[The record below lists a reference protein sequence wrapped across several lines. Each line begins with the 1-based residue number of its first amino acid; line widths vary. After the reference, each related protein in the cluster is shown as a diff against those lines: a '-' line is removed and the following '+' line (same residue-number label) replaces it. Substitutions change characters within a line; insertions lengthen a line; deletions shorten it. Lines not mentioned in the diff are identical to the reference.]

1 MSAVTRGIF
10 QSQGLLAIDNLY
22 PSQIGQILMVSL
34 NAGVD
39 DRHRHPLA
47 GGDAPGGVA
56 VHGVVHI
63 LIAIGGGVRQIG
75 IRIFRVVQPAP
86 PGLGLGNV
94 LGEQGKAGIFF
105 PFPLVGRQQGNV
117 IGIGRGEPVGL
128 LGGGQ
133 CLHHG
138 NAVQP
143 QRGKAV
149 LPADQLRRKGL
160 GIGLGGFLGIC
171 PHQKDARLIL
181 RPFRQGSSL
190 LGHLMGN
197 HVRLI
202 RQRFLAEDII
212 LRQTGQVVGKRLRLG
227 FGGGLRNRLPGSLS
241 SGLTG
246 GVGNRFLRGC
256 RGSLRDSLRD
266 GFLGGLGRFRSRR
279 LCPGFRNLGGFHR
292 FGADGGS
299 LRRLLRQ
306 RGLGQCAHCQH
317 RRQQDGNDPLS
328 IFHRECSPFLNFRR

>member
-1 MSAVTRGIF
+1 
-10 QSQGLLAIDNLY
+10 
-22 PSQIGQILMVSL
+22 MVSL
-34 NAGVD
+34 DAGVD

-47 GGDAPGGVA
+47 SGDAPGSIA
-56 VHGVVHI
+56 VHGIVHI
-63 LIAIGGGVRQIG
+63 LIAIGGGIRQIE
-75 IRIFRVVQPAP
+75 IRIFRVVQPAA

-94 LGEQGKAGIFF
+94 IGEQGNARIFRF
-105 PFPLVGRQQGNV
+105 FHLIRRQQGNV
-117 IGIGRGEPVGL
+117 IGIGRGKPVGL

-133 CLHHG
+133 SLHHG

-181 RPFRQGSSL
+181 RPFRQGSGL
-190 LGHLMGN
+190 LSHLVGN
-197 HVRLI
+197 HIRLI
-202 RQRFLAEDII
+202 RQFFLAEDIV
-212 LRQTGQVVGKRLRLG
+212 LRKTGQAVGKRLRLG

-241 SGLTG
+241 SSFPG
-246 GVGNRFLRGC
+246 GFGNRFLRGC
-256 RGSLRDSLRD
+256 RGGLRD

-279 LCPGFRNLGGFHR
+279 LCRGFRNLGGFHR
-292 FGADGGS
+292 LGADGGG